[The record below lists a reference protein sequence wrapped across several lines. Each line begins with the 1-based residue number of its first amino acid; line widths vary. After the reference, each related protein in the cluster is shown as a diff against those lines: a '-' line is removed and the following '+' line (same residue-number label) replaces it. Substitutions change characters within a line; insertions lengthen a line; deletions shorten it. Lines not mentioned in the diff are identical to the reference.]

1 MKILKIL
8 LSILLAATIL
18 ASSVSAF
25 AANTENTDY
34 EVEGIKVA
42 AFVKNDGTW
51 FYTVDEEAKT
61 AAIYAYKGNEKDITI
76 PEKIDNY
83 KVKSLITI
91 SSEVFDGGSGT
102 YEKFPVFNNS
112 IESIIIPKTIEFI
125 GISKGSEL
133 DASDYTRKLYSVEAD
148 DKCIVYGAISTRLIS
163 LKEFIVD
170 EENKYFSSEDGV
182 LYDKDKKI
190 LLSYPAKKED
200 KTFTIPKSVERILD
214 GAMQANSNLRELTI
228 TENVSELG
236 KSVFQTATAMDK
248 VYILNKQLSK
258 KQISQSLLGAEE
270 VYVYKDSG
278 AYKLYKDYEGLNIIS
293 DLDAEKD
300 SDKADKE
307 KDEVK
312 ETVNNNDKNLTSPQ
326 TGDKTPIVIFAIL
339 VSALGTIV
347 SKRKLIKGE

>member
-1 MKILKIL
+1 
-8 LSILLAATIL
+8 
-18 ASSVSAF
+18 
-25 AANTENTDY
+25 
-34 EVEGIKVA
+34 
-42 AFVKNDGTW
+42 
-51 FYTVDEEAKT
+51 
-61 AAIYAYKGNEKDITI
+61 
-76 PEKIDNY
+76 
-83 KVKSLITI
+83 
-91 SSEVFDGGSGT
+91 
-102 YEKFPVFNNS
+102 
-112 IESIIIPKTIEFI
+112 
-125 GISKGSEL
+125 
-133 DASDYTRKLYSVEAD
+133 
-148 DKCIVYGAISTRLIS
+148 
-163 LKEFIVD
+163 
-170 EENKYFSSEDGV
+170 
-182 LYDKDKKI
+182 
-190 LLSYPAKKED
+190 
-200 KTFTIPKSVERILD
+200 
-214 GAMQANSNLRELTI
+214 MQANSNLRELTI